1 MYTQITVN
9 NNNNNNALHS
19 LICVYVR
26 VCVTCLGLLHVPKV
40 NQSASSANG
49 RRSLNWQPF
58 VASVVV
64 AFVIAFVLPDFI
76 ILFNK

>member
-1 MYTQITVN
+1 M
-9 NNNNNNALHS
+9 
-19 LICVYVR
+19 
-26 VCVTCLGLLHVPKV
+26 CVTCLGLLHVPKV